1 MPPSENATQRIVR
14 DSIEGPLGE
23 VRHVKAGPRDIP
35 HTVTRVEQR
44 DGHVHFVG
52 PAWPEQPHEYSAEL
66 ARHQGNVDAA
76 IRAALEERMYN
87 PDATHSIEP
96 EPETSTA

>member
-1 MPPSENATQRIVR
+1 MRSSPESAAERIMR
-14 DSIEGPLGE
+14 GSIKGPLGE

-52 PAWPEQPHEYSAEL
+52 PTGPGQSHEYSAEP
-66 ARHQGNVDAA
+66 ARHQGDVDAA
-76 IRAALEERMYN
+76 IRAALEERMY
-87 PDATHSIEP
+87 S
-96 EPETSTA
+96 PETPAA